1 MGNREK
7 TFSDEFENYM
17 KGFLFRLLRHE
28 FVVSYIDDFFN
39 QTEKSYYTFFILMK
53 VLGSHDKLQFQSNY
67 WSDCYVYFYEKLG
80 IHGILFIPLLLSKGS
95 TEKKNNIIKKYLNE
109 HINNTKER
117 LNKNS
122 NLVMNLIDFKKVILT
137 YISCISTRAFE
148 NVIKV
153 IEKSIIES
161 KREEVATLRILF
173 SNRNIENFV
182 DILLRPYSRQNFYVN
197 AGKFIDDN
205 IDFLTNDKTIRKRLK
220 QFALRQIDTN
230 KKIRELHQ
238 KGLTIQ
244 GGNIQESLKDKTR
257 TRFSGI
263 MTKKTDIEEKS
274 STVNKDSNQKL
285 SDSKKELVE
294 NTKSKEGSSMI
305 SFKSNEWTMKKE
317 NSVKRVQS
325 KNGSMNNESK
335 NKDKFNIGEDR
346 KMSDSEGSYGLSK
359 YDFNEEVGIENK
371 PRNFKDDI

>member
-1 MGNREK
+1 MGNSEK
-7 TFSDEFENYM
+7 TFTDEFENYM

-137 YISCISTRAFE
+137 YVSCISTRALI

-153 IEKSIIES
+153 VDKTLLET
-161 KREEVATLRILF
+161 KREEVGQLKILF
-173 SNRNIENFV
+173 SNKNIENFI

-220 QFALRQIDTN
+220 QFALKQIDTN
-230 KKIRELHQ
+230 KKLSELHQ
-238 KGLTIQ
+238 KNLAIQ
-244 GGNIQESLKDKTR
+244 GGNIQVSLREKSR
-257 TRFSGI
+257 SGI
-263 MTKKTDIEEKS
+263 SATFTKKSDLEEQTNIEKKE
-274 STVNKDSNQKL
+274 TNQKIN
-285 SDSKKELVE
+285 DNKKNIVE
-294 NTKSKEGSSMI
+294 NNKSKEGSSII
-305 SFKSNEWTMKKE
+305 SFKSNEWTMKQE
-317 NSVKRVQS
+317 NPVKKLSR
-325 KNGSMNNESK
+325 NGSIINDSK
-335 NKDKFNIGEDR
+335 NKGKSNSNEEK
-346 KMSDSEGSYGLSK
+346 KMSDSDGSYGLSK

-371 PRNFKDDI
+371 PRNFKDNN

>member
-1 MGNREK
+1 MGNSEK

-137 YISCISTRAFE
+137 YISCISTRALE

-153 IEKSIIES
+153 IDKIILET
-161 KREEVATLRILF
+161 KREEVGTLKILF
-173 SNRNIENFV
+173 SNKNIENFV

-220 QFALRQIDTN
+220 QFALKQIDTN
-230 KKIRELHQ
+230 KKIKELHQ
-238 KGLTIQ
+238 KNLAIQ
-244 GGNIQESLKDKTR
+244 GGNIQASLRDKPR
-257 TRFSGI
+257 SRLSGT
-263 MTKKTDIEEKS
+263 MTKKTDIEENS
-274 STVNKDSNQKL
+274 VTNNNNNKDSNQKL
-285 SDSKKELVE
+285 NIDKKNVVE
-294 NTKSKEGSSMI
+294 NSKSKEGSSMI
-305 SFKSNEWTMKKE
+305 SFKSNEWAIKKE
-317 NSVKRVQS
+317 NTLKKIQS
-325 KNGSMNNESK
+325 RNGSITNDSK
-335 NKDKFNIGEDR
+335 SKKVNSKED
-346 KMSDSEGSYGLSK
+346 SDGSYGLSK

-371 PRNFKDDI
+371 PRNFKDDN

>member
-1 MGNREK
+1 MGNSEK

-137 YISCISTRAFE
+137 YVSCISTRALI

-153 IEKSIIES
+153 VDKTLLET
-161 KREEVATLRILF
+161 KREEVGQLKILF
-173 SNRNIENFV
+173 SNKNIENFI

-220 QFALRQIDTN
+220 QFALKQIDTN
-230 KKIRELHQ
+230 KKLSELHQ
-238 KGLTIQ
+238 KNLAIQ
-244 GGNIQESLKDKTR
+244 GGNIQVSLREKSR
-257 TRFSGI
+257 SGI
-263 MTKKTDIEEKS
+263 SATFTKKSDLEEQTNIEKKE
-274 STVNKDSNQKL
+274 TNQKIN
-285 SDSKKELVE
+285 DNKKNIVE
-294 NTKSKEGSSMI
+294 NNKSKEGSSII
-305 SFKSNEWTMKKE
+305 SFKSNEWTMKQE
-317 NSVKRVQS
+317 NPVKKLSR
-325 KNGSMNNESK
+325 NGSIINDSK
-335 NKDKFNIGEDR
+335 NKGKSNSNEEK
-346 KMSDSEGSYGLSK
+346 KMSDSDGSYGLSK

-371 PRNFKDDI
+371 PRNFKDDN

>member
-1 MGNREK
+1 MGNSEK
-7 TFSDEFENYM
+7 TFTDEFENYM

-137 YISCISTRAFE
+137 YVSCISTRALI

-153 IEKSIIES
+153 VDKTLLET
-161 KREEVATLRILF
+161 KREEVGQLKILF
-173 SNRNIENFV
+173 SNKNIENFI

-220 QFALRQIDTN
+220 QFALKQIDTN
-230 KKIRELHQ
+230 KKLSELHQ
-238 KGLTIQ
+238 KNLAIQ
-244 GGNIQESLKDKTR
+244 GGNIQVSLREKSR
-257 TRFSGI
+257 SGI
-263 MTKKTDIEEKS
+263 SATFTKKSDLEEQTNIEKKE
-274 STVNKDSNQKL
+274 TNQKIN
-285 SDSKKELVE
+285 DNKKNIVE
-294 NTKSKEGSSMI
+294 NNKSKEGSSII
-305 SFKSNEWTMKKE
+305 SFKSNEWTMKQE
-317 NSVKRVQS
+317 NPVKKLSR
-325 KNGSMNNESK
+325 NGSIINDSK
-335 NKDKFNIGEDR
+335 NKGKSNSNEEK
-346 KMSDSEGSYGLSK
+346 KMSDSDGSYGLSK

-371 PRNFKDDI
+371 PRNFKDDN